1 MRKRIKTR
9 VNIQEVIDQIESNVS
24 AHTKMIK
31 DLMVEKNITYNEAK
45 FLLNGKRNNDHSEMA
60 KGL

>member
-45 FLLNGKRNNDHSEMA
+45 ILLNGKRNNDNSEMA

>member
-1 MRKRIKTR
+1 MRKRIKLR
-9 VNIQEVIDQIESNVS
+9 VNIQEVIDQIESNVNT
-24 AHTKMIK
+24 HTKMIK

-45 FLLNGKRNNDHSEMA
+45 ILLNGKRNNDNSEMA

>member
-45 FLLNGKRNNDHSEMA
+45 FLLNGKRNNDNSEMA